1 MSKKPNLSSQDVRA
15 KILQLRDSLV
25 LNLEFIQEAVDRD
38 LEFLQAYYKQ
48 HGDLNYRPV
57 IGRNIDNVPNYG
69 ERTELMIEPVASKYR
84 ATIKSLLDSVRLIE
98 SEILPEDNPEGA
110 TASSSPQAQE
120 QSAGKRAS
128 LRADFQASA
137 GTSGKAIEPD
147 NSSDEEAETEE
158 ENAVQQ
164 TELAEKPKPAP
175 VKPSKPAIQTK
186 PIPEPQA
193 DPQPKARPWRTKPQ
207 ATLIKTESP
216 EAPHVEKEPE
226 GQVQPKPEQKSLT
239 SEGPLEGESARMR
252 EELKSLMSGSGKMAG
267 LIGKYGKKSRVA
279 PTEDED

>member
-38 LEFLQAYYKQ
+38 LEFLQAYYKR

-57 IGRNIDNVPNYG
+57 IGRDLDNVPNYG

-110 TASSSPQAQE
+110 SASSNANPEQA
-120 QSAGKRAS
+120 AGKRAS
-128 LRADFQASA
+128 LRAEFQATA

-147 NSSDEEAETEE
+147 NSSDEDAETEE
-158 ENAVQQ
+158 ENAVQA
-164 TELAEKPKPAP
+164 TELVETPKASPKA
-175 VKPSKPAIQTK
+175 PSKPVPESK
-186 PIPEPQA
+186 PASE
-193 DPQPKARPWRTKPQ
+193 PKAVPRPWRTKPQ
-207 ATLIKTESP
+207 AVLVESP
-216 EAPHVEKEPE
+216 NAPHVEEEPKKSVPE
-226 GQVQPKPEQKSLT
+226 KVEQKSLT
-239 SEGPLEGESARMR
+239 NEGPLDEESARMR
-252 EELKSLMSGSGKMAG
+252 AELKGLMSGGSKMAG
-267 LIGKYGKKSRVA
+267 LIGKYGKKPKVESDG
-279 PTEDED
+279 DED